1 MSHEKFEHWLDDY
14 VDGTLP
20 SADRA
25 ELEAHIATCTDCT
38 VQVARLRTL
47 LEAARQLPPTVAP
60 ARDLWPGLRERLPAD
75 EITVLPGATPADAAL
90 RGRRHPWHP
99 AFRLAAAA
107 VVVLL
112 AASVWLTQRTD
123 RRPRSIDVVRGPQR
137 ETVSRPPSATSV
149 SGVLPAVVAAFEREC
164 MGAGKTLQASV
175 EGRGNPADEAMLQ
188 TVAAGIEVLDQSI
201 AETRAALE
209 SNADDVALMKL
220 LTVRY
225 QQKLALLQGAIA
237 IVEEV

>member
-1 MSHEKFEHWLDDY
+1 MNHEEFESRLDDY

-25 ELEAHIATCTDCT
+25 ELEVHLAACTDCT
-38 VQVARLRTL
+38 ATVVRLRAL
-47 LEAARQLPPTVAP
+47 LEAARQLPTSVAP
-60 ARDLWPGLRERLPAD
+60 GRDLWPGLRERLAAD
-75 EITVLPGATPADAAL
+75 EIPVLPDAPPEDAAR
-90 RGRRHPWHP
+90 RGHRRPWHP
-99 AFRLAAAA
+99 ALRWAAAA
-107 VVVLL
+107 VVILL
-112 AASVWLTQRTD
+112 AASVWLTQRAD
-123 RRPRSIDVVRGPQR
+123 RRPPSTDVVRGPQPH
-137 ETVSRPPSATSV
+137 VVVPPPFATSV